1 MGYDYLINRAE
12 SCLTKGTK
20 ELVEVTSLPFFW
32 KGDIQDMVSFRL
44 HYGNRGD
51 EMEKPGE

>member
-44 HYGNRGD
+44 HCGNRGD
-51 EMEKPGE
+51 EMEKNR